1 MNENNLA
8 TNVKIKLSV
17 GLVTEATS
25 GKKVE
30 RFKKFHPDQKR
41 FIKYLK
47 AQNQEF
53 STNVIAVACSEDEV
67 GECLSLGATVAGG

>member
-1 MNENNLA
+1 MNEHNLA

-25 GKKVE
+25 GKKAE

-67 GECLSLGATVAGG
+67 DECLSLGATVAGG